1 MSDGVSHVGVDGCRA
16 GWIAVSL
23 RAKAPPSVA
32 VHASFAALM
41 AEAGEKAFVAVDM
54 PIGLPDFIARGGRG
68 PEQAVR
74 PLLGARQ
81 SSVFSIPSRAAV
93 SCSDYRDGC
102 AAALATSD
110 PPRKISKQAFFL
122 FGKILEIDAAIDP
135 SSQQRIR
142 EAHPEVAFCMLNGG
156 QPMRLP
162 KKVKG
167 AINPAGMAER
177 RDLLARHGYDPAF
190 LAQMPPAGAAADDFL
205 DACACALVAGRVA
218 RGEARSFP
226 ATPVTDSRGLQI
238 AIWA

>member
-1 MSDGVSHVGVDGCRA
+1 MSHVGVDGCRA
-16 GWIAVSL
+16 GWIAVTL
-23 RAKAPPSVA
+23 RTDAPPSVS
-32 VHASFAALM
+32 VYGSFAALM
-41 AEAGEKAFVAVDM
+41 AQAGEKAFIAVDM

-74 PLLGARQ
+74 PFLGARQ

-93 SCSDYRDGC
+93 SCTDYREGC
-102 AAALATSD
+102 AVALASSD

-122 FGKILEIDAAIDP
+122 FRKILEIDAAIDL
-135 SSQQRIR
+135 SSQHRIR
-142 EAHPEVAFCMLNGG
+142 EAHPEVAFCILNGG
-156 QPMRLP
+156 EPMRLP

-167 AINPAGMAER
+167 AINPSGIAER

-190 LAQMPPAGAAADDFL
+190 LSQIPPRGAAADDFL
-205 DACACALVAGRVA
+205 DACVCAVVAGRVA

-226 ATPVTDSRGLQI
+226 ANPATDSKGLQI